1 MQEYSDEVIIMTD
14 DGSYGEKGLVTQ
26 GIEKVINREKVDKCF
41 AIGPAIMMKFVCLLT
56 KKYEIPTDVSLNT
69 IMVDGTGM
77 CGACRVTVGGK
88 TKFVCVD
95 GPEFNGHEVDFD
107 EMMMR
112 LRAYKPAEAEE
123 MQMLGEEKQDEG
135 RDAQWRAD
143 LRKAVKPKEKC
154 LIFFCTMGNTLF
166 SPRYFYISCTKT
178 SILTQNYP

>member
-1 MQEYSDEVIIMTD
+1 
-14 DGSYGEKGLVTQ
+14 
-26 GIEKVINREKVDKCF
+26 
-41 AIGPAIMMKFVCLLT
+41 
-56 KKYEIPTDVSLNT
+56 
-69 IMVDGTGM
+69 M

-95 GPEFNGHEVDFD
+95 GPEFDGHEVDFD

-143 LRKAVKPKEKC
+143 LRKAVKPKERMQ
-154 LIFFCTMGNTLF
+154 I
-166 SPRYFYISCTKT
+166 PRVEMPELPATYRAHSLREEANQGLKKE
-178 SILTQNYP
+178 